1 MPKGI
6 AMETITV
13 TERTG
18 RKVTIPREA
27 IWRLE
32 GSTVFV
38 HGPREPRRTS
48 ITFHRFP
55 RLRRGFFMRY
65 VAFLD
70 AVRRVTVDLDKRLSC
85 SIDVQ
90 ESYQE
95 LRELIR
101 NQNEAN

>member
-1 MPKGI
+1 
-6 AMETITV
+6 METITV

-32 GSTVFV
+32 GSSIFV
-38 HGPREPRRTS
+38 PGPRDPHRTS

-55 RLRRGFFMRY
+55 RLRRGFFLRY
-65 VAFLD
+65 MAFLNV
-70 AVRRVTVDLDKRLSC
+70 VRRMTVDLDKRLSC

-95 LRELIR
+95 LRDLIR
-101 NQNEAN
+101 KQKEAN

>member
-1 MPKGI
+1 
-6 AMETITV
+6 MEKITV

-32 GSTVFV
+32 GTSIFV
-38 HGPREPRRTS
+38 PTRHDPNRTS

-55 RLRRGFFMRY
+55 RLRREFFVRY
-65 VAFLD
+65 SAFLE
-70 AVRRVTVDLDKRLSC
+70 AVRRLTINLDRKLSC

-95 LRELIR
+95 LRDLIGNSR
-101 NQNEAN
+101 DAN

>member
-1 MPKGI
+1 
-6 AMETITV
+6 METITV

-18 RKVTIPREA
+18 RKVRIPREA

-32 GSTVFV
+32 GTSMFV
-38 HGPREPRRTS
+38 PEPRPQQRTS

-55 RLRRGFFMRY
+55 RLRRGFFLRY
-65 VAFLD
+65 MAFLE
-70 AVRRVTVDLDKRLSC
+70 AVRQMTINLDKRLSC

-95 LRELIR
+95 LRELISD
-101 NQNEAN
+101 QNDAN